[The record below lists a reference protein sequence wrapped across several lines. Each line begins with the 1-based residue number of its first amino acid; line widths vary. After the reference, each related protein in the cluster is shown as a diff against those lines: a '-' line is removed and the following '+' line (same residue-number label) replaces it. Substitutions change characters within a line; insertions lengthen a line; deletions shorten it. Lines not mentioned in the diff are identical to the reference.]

1 MSDSSLTDEPDVV
14 DEVAPIGNRL
24 DEAADLLDDED
35 DDLDE
40 DFDDEPDDGP
50 DPNRVVGALPRGV
63 LEYLA
68 RSIVDD
74 PDSVMV
80 EVDDDRR
87 GLILRLHV
95 APGDM
100 GRIIGR
106 RGRVAQ
112 AIRTVVRAAGVREGV
127 EAIVDIVD

>member
-1 MSDSSLTDEPDVV
+1 MSDSSLTAEPD
-14 DEVAPIGNRL
+14 DEIAPIGNL
-24 DEAADLLDDED
+24 PDLGDDEVEDDEVEDDED
-35 DDLDE
+35 G
-40 DFDDEPDDGP
+40 DDEDGP
-50 DPNRVVGALPRGV
+50 DGNRVVGALPRTV

-74 PDSVMV
+74 PDSVLV
-80 EVDDDRR
+80 EVDDNRR

-112 AIRTVVRAAGVREGV
+112 AIRTVVRAAGAREGV

>member
-1 MSDSSLTDEPDVV
+1 MSEPDVD
-14 DEVAPIGNRL
+14 DEIAPIGNRL
-24 DEAADLLDDED
+24 DDAVDLLDDED
-35 DDLDE
+35 DE
-40 DFDDEPDDGP
+40 DFEDEPDEADEGP

-74 PDSVMV
+74 ADSVMV
-80 EVDDDRR
+80 EVEENRR

-112 AIRTVVRAAGVREGV
+112 AIRTVVRAAGAREGV

>member
-1 MSDSSLTDEPDVV
+1 MTDPSLTADPELAGNMDDEDLDEGGPD
-14 DEVAPIGNRL
+14 GNRL
-24 DEAADLLDDED
+24 
-35 DDLDE
+35 
-40 DFDDEPDDGP
+40 
-50 DPNRVVGALPRGV
+50 VGALARSV

-74 PDSVMV
+74 PDSVVV
-80 EVDDDRR
+80 EVEEGRR
-87 GLILRLHV
+87 ALTLRLHV

-112 AIRTVVRAAGVREGV
+112 AIRTVVRAAGAREGV
-127 EAIVDIVD
+127 EPVVDIVD

>member
-1 MSDSSLTDEPDVV
+1 MSDPSLTADPSDLTHNALADDELEDEDPD
-14 DEVAPIGNRL
+14 GNRV
-24 DEAADLLDDED
+24 
-35 DDLDE
+35 
-40 DFDDEPDDGP
+40 P
-50 DPNRVVGALPRGV
+50 GALSRSI

-74 PDSVMV
+74 PDSVIIEV
-80 EVDDDRR
+80 EEGRR
-87 GLILRLHV
+87 ALTLRLHV

-112 AIRTVVRAAGVREGV
+112 AIRTVVRAAGAKEGV
-127 EAIVDIVD
+127 EAVVDIVD

>member
-1 MSDSSLTDEPDVV
+1 MSDPSLT
-14 DEVAPIGNRL
+14 
-24 DEAADLLDDED
+24 ADPSNLDED
-35 DDLDE
+35 DLE
-40 DFDDEPDDGP
+40 DDDDEFVEDDEGPEGP
-50 DPNRVVGALPRGV
+50 DPNRVVGALPRQV

-74 PDSVMV
+74 PESILV
-80 EVDDDRR
+80 EIEDGRR

-112 AIRTVVRAAGVREGV
+112 AIRTVVRAAGAREGV

>member
-1 MSDSSLTDEPDVV
+1 MTDPSLTAQPSEFDDEID
-14 DEVAPIGNRL
+14 DEVAPVGNRL
-24 DEAADLLDDED
+24 DDLGDDIEADAAD
-35 DDLDE
+35 
-40 DFDDEPDDGP
+40 G
-50 DPNRVVGALPRGV
+50 NRVVGALPRTV

-74 PDSVMV
+74 PDSVLV
-80 EVDDDRR
+80 EVDDNRR

-112 AIRTVVRAAGVREGV
+112 AIRTVVRAAGAREGV